1 MVNDQDF
8 YRGRKANMKSGMY
21 FIIGIIV
28 LLIFGI
34 TWYIG
39 GLNRVV
45 RLDENVNQSWAEV
58 ENQLQRRNDLIPN
71 LVKTVKGYVKHEEKV
86 FTHVADARAKL
97 AGLIQ
102 MDGSTESKIEA
113 AKELQ
118 GALSRLLV
126 VVERYP
132 QLKAS
137 ENFMKLQDEL
147 AGTENRIAVAR
158 TRYNRSV
165 QAFNTFRREVFG
177 GFFAKRKGLD
187 TPRVYF
193 EIPEEAKEAPIVEF

>member
-1 MVNDQDF
+1 
-8 YRGRKANMKSGMY
+8 MKNGLI
-21 FIIGIIV
+21 FIVGIIILLLIGIS
-28 LLIFGI
+28 
-34 TWYIG
+34 WYIG

-45 RLDENVNQSWAEV
+45 RLDELVNQSWAEV

-86 FTHVADARAKL
+86 FTHVADSRAKL
-97 AGLIQ
+97 AGLIKEG
-102 MDGSTESKIEA
+102 GSLNSKIDA

-126 VVERYP
+126 IVERYP
-132 QLKAS
+132 ELKANQ
-137 ENFMKLQDEL
+137 NFMKLQDEL

-158 TRYNRSV
+158 TRYNRAV

-177 GFFAKRKGLD
+177 SFFAKQKGLD
-187 TPRVYF
+187 EPRPYF
-193 EIPEEAKEAPIVEF
+193 EIEEEAKEVPKVEF